1 MDILAVRT
9 FSIVA
14 VMLIITAFSSKLNKA
29 FESKWEFWG
38 LFIGSLALL
47 FIIPGFDFPI
57 NLILTI
63 VFAVVM
69 GLMIGPGIR
78 GMMSSFV
85 LRKQLQAR
93 GYTKERLKTISAEVQ
108 KQLVATLQKDLE
120 KSGVDHASFVQEWN
134 NIVGLAIYTT
144 AGITIAA
151 VLTVFFTGIDF
162 SFLELGL
169 FIALLGLIV
178 VGLLNMFFFKSPLV
192 RLISAY
198 VGAVV
203 FSLYLLYDFNR
214 LKEAA
219 GDTSWQTAVQIA
231 ISIYLDIINLFLDLL
246 QIFADS
252 N

>member
-93 GYTKERLKTISAEVQ
+93 GYTKERLKTISAEEQ
-108 KQLVATLQKDLE
+108 KQLIATIQKDFE
-120 KSGVDHASFVQEWN
+120 GGVEHTSFAQDWN

-144 AGITIAA
+144 AGITIATA
-151 VLTVFFTGIDF
+151 LIVFFTGIDF

>member
-57 NLILTI
+57 NLILTL
-63 VFAVVM
+63 VFAVIM

-85 LRKQLQAR
+85 LRKQMQLR
-93 GYTKERLKTISAEVQ
+93 GYTKERLKTISAEEQ
-108 KQLVATLQKDLE
+108 KQLIATIQKDFE
-120 KSGVDHASFVQEWN
+120 GGIEHTSFTQDWN

-144 AGITIAA
+144 AGITIATA
-151 VLTVFFTGIDF
+151 LIVFFTGIDF

-169 FIALLGLIV
+169 FIALLGLII

-198 VGAVV
+198 IGAVV